1 MVLMKLNFKN
11 KKFKNKIFINLN
23 LINNQLL
30 KSWQCFIKNIDKN
43 MKIMDFLE

>member
-1 MVLMKLNFKN
+1 MNKN
-11 KKFKNKIFINLN
+11 KFKNKIFINLN